1 LYSAQNWTLSKVD
14 QKYLESF
21 EVMVMEKISWTDCVR
36 NEVLHSV
43 NEDRNIFH
51 IVKRRKAVLVT
62 SRVGTAFDN
71 RRKDKGKDRS
81 DGMIRK
87 KT

>member
-1 LYSAQNWTLSKVD
+1 
-14 QKYLESF
+14 
-21 EVMVMEKISWTDCVR
+21 MR